1 MAKKTNYTE
10 ASLLALGLVK
20 DDKGNFYRPKTTQQP
35 RETAFNRAK
44 DLIDNPKRPVNTKL
58 RVTTETGWYNATD
71 DKTTVFE
78 KDHIEDIKPNE
89 VSNLYNENKHL
100 ITFDVDPM
108 GKPRMTQSD
117 KWKKRDVTDRYWIFK
132 NKLQLHIKGIGFKIP
147 ESNIHMVFRI
157 EMPQS
162 WPKKKKLE
170 MLNKPHQQ
178 KPDADNILKGV
189 QDSLCE
195 DDSYIW
201 DVRIS
206 KLWDWKGSIS
216 IYNIA

>member
-35 RETAFNRAK
+35 REKLTIQRRQVNVENPIV
-44 DLIDNPKRPVNTKL
+44 DLGREFVYGEINPC
-58 RVTTETGWYNATD
+58 EH
-71 DKTTVFE
+71 FE

-89 VSNLYNENKHL
+89 VLNLYNENKHL

-216 IYNIA
+216 IYNIV